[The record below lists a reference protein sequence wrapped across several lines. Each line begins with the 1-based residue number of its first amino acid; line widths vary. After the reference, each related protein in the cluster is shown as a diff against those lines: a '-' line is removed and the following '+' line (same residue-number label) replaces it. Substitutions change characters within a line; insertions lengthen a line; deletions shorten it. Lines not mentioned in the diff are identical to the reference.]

1 MPEVEQVL
9 LSDELLAVMRDAAR
23 KAIEARENFITPR
36 ALLSALLDD
45 PYLGPALANV
55 VDRAR
60 LEAFRANGDELDG
73 GERPLVAESAPIARY
88 DTLAFKT
95 PDGKASVWLDRDAYD
110 IFIEGMHRVDDRY
123 FPKQLAFGLAAEA
136 IRAPGVLTALRIE
149 PGALTDAI
157 YKL

>member
-23 KAIEARENFITPR
+23 KAIDAHEPFITPR
-36 ALLSALLDD
+36 ALLAALLDD
-45 PYLGPALANV
+45 PHLGPALATV

-60 LEAFRANGDELDG
+60 LAAYRTESEDAAPE
-73 GERPLVAESAPIARY
+73 ERTLVADGVPITRY

-95 PDGKASVWLDRDAYD
+95 PDGKASVWLDRDAYNV
-110 IFIEGMHRVDDRY
+110 FIEGMHRVDDRY

-136 IRAPGVLTALRIE
+136 VRSPGILTAMRIE

-157 YKL
+157 YKF